1 MYLKTVAFVVPAV
14 LPQFSQC
21 SRWALAV
28 RLLLGCLLL
37 LGASLASAAVSV
49 TSAATVCPS
58 VTREITTTNLIT
70 NSDFSN
76 TATSSI
82 GVGGG
87 VGTATMNTLP
97 GNNAIAFQSGGRTY
111 TTPNPDVIQAA
122 FPGDSARDISS
133 SNFWLLGNG
142 NNGGTAANRTWWSQT
157 VSGLVSG
164 ITYTFVAYVSSPV
177 NGAQTSIPSLSL
189 RVTQSSV
196 QTIVLGLM
204 TADTSASDVWRIVQ
218 TTFLAS
224 QTTATLGLINTVAT
238 NTTEPRGLFALA
250 QPNLRRCAPLVD
262 LYVIKTNSMS
272 DVTAGATVS
281 YDVTVVNNGPNAANG
296 AVLTDTP
303 SGGLN
308 CTAVTCTGTAGGA
321 TCPAAGSN
329 PGELSVGNLVPPGGG
344 VTLSTLPSNS
354 TISFSL
360 TCGVTATGS

>member
-1 MYLKTVAFVVPAV
+1 MYLKTVVSAV
-14 LPQFSQC
+14 LPQFSRYR
-21 SRWALAV
+21 RWIHAA
-28 RLLLGCLLL
+28 RLFLGCLLL
-37 LGASLASAAVSV
+37 FFGAAASAAVSV
-49 TSAATVCPS
+49 SSAATVCPS
-58 VTREITTTNLIT
+58 VTREITTTNLIS

-122 FPGDSARDISS
+122 FPGDSARNIAS
-133 SNFWLLGNG
+133 SNFWLLANG
-142 NNGGTAANRTWWSQT
+142 NSGGTAANRTWWSQT

-164 ITYTFVAYVSSPV
+164 ITYTFVVYASSPV

-196 QTIVLGLM
+196 QTLALGLL
-204 TADTSASDVWRIVQ
+204 TADTSAADVWTVYQ

-238 NTTEPRGLFALA
+238 NTTEPRGVFALA
-250 QPNLRRCAPLVD
+250 QPTLRRCAPLVD
-262 LYVIKTNSMS
+262 LYVTKTNNLS
-272 DVTAGATVS
+272 DVTAGATIS
-281 YDVTVVNNGPNAANG
+281 YEVTVVNNGPNAANG

-303 SGGLN
+303 SSGLN
-308 CTAVTCTGTAGGA
+308 CTAVTCSGTAGGA
-321 TCPAAGSN
+321 ACPAAGSN
-329 PGELSVGNLVPPGGG
+329 PGELSIGNLVPPGGG
-344 VTLSTLPSNS
+344 VTLSTLPPNS

-360 TCGVTATGS
+360 TCGVTATGSS